1 MYRWPRVL
9 LVTACLV
16 SIAFSGCER
25 PKDERARAE
34 DDSGSVKKLRICL
47 LPKKKGSP
55 YFTSCAAG
63 ARRAAAELGNVELI
77 YDGPSDG
84 SAAKA
89 ADMVDN
95 WALQK
100 VDVICV
106 SASNPTVLAR
116 AMRKAA
122 EKGVRVV
129 TWDADTPADARDFFV
144 NQATEQEIG
153 YALVDALARDIGGR
167 GPTGEVAIVAADPS
181 AGNQNAW
188 MKHMKARLAEK
199 YPKLSLVDV
208 KFPGEDQKKA
218 QQQTRDLLAAWPNLK
233 GIWAISS
240 VSFPAAAEALLQ
252 SPRAGKVYVTGLSTP
267 NVMKKYVVPADSS
280 RPAVVKSV
288 VLWNTEDLGYLTIRA
303 AVALARGTLKRG
315 DKTFDAGRLGT
326 KQIVGD
332 NILLGKILV
341 FTKDNIENFDF

>member
-1 MYRWPRVL
+1 MYRWRHVML
-9 LVTACLV
+9 LTACLV
-16 SIAFSGCER
+16 SIAFSGCDR
-25 PKDERARAE
+25 PKD
-34 DDSGSVKKLRICL
+34 DSGPVKTLRICL

-63 ARRAAAELGNVELI
+63 AKRAAEELGNIELI
-77 YDGPSDG
+77 YDGPTDG
-84 SAAKA
+84 AAAKA

-116 AMRKAA
+116 AMHKAG
-122 EKGVRVV
+122 EKGVRVI
-129 TWDADTPADARDFFV
+129 TWDADTPADAREFFV

-153 YALVDALARDIGGR
+153 YALVDALAGDIGGEP
-167 GPTGEVAIVAADPS
+167 PTGEVAIVAADPS
-181 AGNQNAW
+181 AANQNAW
-188 MKHMKARLAEK
+188 MKHMEARLAEK
-199 YPKLSLVDV
+199 YPKLSLVAR

-218 QQQTRDLLAAWPNLK
+218 QAQTRDLLAAWPNLK

-240 VSFPAAAEALLQ
+240 VSFPAAAEAVLQ
-252 SPRAGKVYVTGLSTP
+252 GGRAGKVFVTGLSTP
-267 NVMKKYVVPADSS
+267 NVMKKYVVPADPNQ
-280 RPAVVKSV
+280 PAVVKSV

-303 AVALARGTLKRG
+303 AAGVARGTLKKG
-315 DKTFDAGRLGT
+315 DTTFDAGRLGT

-341 FTKDNIENFDF
+341 FTKDNIEDFDF

>member
-9 LVTACLV
+9 LVIASLV
-16 SIAFSGCER
+16 PIAFSGCSR
-25 PKDERARAE
+25 PKDERARE
-34 DDSGSVKKLRICL
+34 KGDSGSAKKLRICL

-63 ARRAAAELGNVELI
+63 AKQAADELGNVELI
-77 YDGPSDG
+77 YDGPTDG
-84 SAAKA
+84 AAVKA

-122 EKGVRVV
+122 AKGVGIL
-129 TWDADTPADARDFFV
+129 TWDADTPADAREFFV

-153 YALVDALARDIGGR
+153 YALVDALAGDIGGQ
-167 GPTGEVAIVAADPS
+167 PPAGEVAIVAADPS
-181 AGNQNAW
+181 ASNQNAW

-199 YPKLSLVDV
+199 YPKLKLVDV

-233 GIWAISS
+233 GIWGISS
-240 VSFPAAAEALLQ
+240 VSFPAAAEAVLQ
-252 SPRAGKVYVTGLSTP
+252 GGWAGKVYVTGLSTP
-267 NVMKKYVVPADSS
+267 NVMKKYVVPADPNQ
-280 RPAVVKSV
+280 PAVVKSV
-288 VLWNTEDLGYLTIRA
+288 VLWSTEDLGYLTIRA
-303 AVALARGTLKRG
+303 AAALVGGTLKKG

-341 FTKDNIENFDF
+341 FTKDNIEDFDF